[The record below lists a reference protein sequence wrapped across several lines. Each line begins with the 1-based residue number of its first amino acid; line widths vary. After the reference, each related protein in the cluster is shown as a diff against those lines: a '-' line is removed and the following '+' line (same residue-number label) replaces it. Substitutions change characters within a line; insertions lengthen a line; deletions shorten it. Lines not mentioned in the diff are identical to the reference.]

1 MTRVYIVDDSRLI
14 RERLKEMLVDIAEL
28 SIIGESADPAEA
40 LVKIRESRPDA
51 VILDI
56 RLPGISGIELLKRIK
71 WEQPEIQVIMLTNYP
86 HPKYR
91 DQSLAAGADY
101 FFQKATEFDKIP
113 DVLKNLPVVGEC

>member
-14 RERLKEMLVDIAEL
+14 RERLKEMLIDIAEL

-71 WEQPEIQVIMLTNYP
+71 WEQPGIQVIMLTNYAY
-86 HPKYR
+86 PKYR

-113 DVLKNLPVVGEC
+113 DVLKHLPVTGNC

>member
-1 MTRVYIVDDSRLI
+1 MLI
-14 RERLKEMLVDIAEL
+14 DIADL
-28 SIIGESADPAEA
+28 RVIGESADPAEA
-40 LVKIRESRPDA
+40 LLQIRERQPDA

-71 WEQPEIQVIMLTNYP
+71 WEQPGIQVIMLTNYAY
-86 HPKYR
+86 PKYR

-113 DVLKNLPVVGEC
+113 DVLTNLSISGKPWAH

>member
-1 MTRVYIVDDSRLI
+1 MIRVYIVDDSTVI

-28 SIIGESADPAEA
+28 SIIGESADPMEA
-40 LVKIRESRPDA
+40 LVRIRESRPDA

-71 WEQPEIQVIMLTNYP
+71 WEHPEIQVIMLTNYAY
-86 HPKYR
+86 PKYR

-101 FFQKATEFDKIP
+101 FFQKATEFEKIP
-113 DVLKNLPVVGEC
+113 DVLKNLPVTGQC

>member
-40 LVKIRESRPDA
+40 LVRIRESRPDA

-71 WEQPEIQVIMLTNYP
+71 WEQPGIQVIMLTNYP